1 MSTWETAK
9 PVNFRE
15 IHILWILKH
24 RLGVI
29 NHNAN
34 LGKNMF
40 FKMFVG
46 KWPTAVL
53 NIFPYYVKQWLD
65 ILKTSAS
72 CAKGRLV
79 WPIPIWC
86 WWLGLVVPW
95 VWPRIWGH
103 WPYEAYGAW
112 GDWEGRHSLAA
123 RPDLGIY
130 LEAASHIPSASHIQP
145 IKSMIT
151 IIIINSFVDLPAGK
165 YKKPILIL
173 YSIIKGWLWERIEIG
188 GRAPI
193 SVSWASGL
201 SPPMTTPD
209 NAVAASQSYLN
220 SYFPLLQAQA
230 WLYCTER
237 FCVNMFF
244 CTKPFLGPQ
253 EPLRI
258 PLIPVPSRLQE
269 KSRSPLQPYKS
280 S

>member
-112 GDWEGRHSLAA
+112 GDWEGRGGTLWLLGNLFRSSQSHSL
-123 RPDLGIY
+123 P
-130 LEAASHIPSASHIQP
+130 
-145 IKSMIT
+145 
-151 IIIINSFVDLPAGK
+151 LPV
-165 YKKPILIL
+165 IF
-173 YSIIKGWLWERIEIG
+173 
-188 GRAPI
+188 
-193 SVSWASGL
+193 
-201 SPPMTTPD
+201 
-209 NAVAASQSYLN
+209 SQLN
-220 SYFPLLQAQA
+220 R
-230 WLYCTER
+230 W
-237 FCVNMFF
+237 
-244 CTKPFLGPQ
+244 
-253 EPLRI
+253 
-258 PLIPVPSRLQE
+258 
-269 KSRSPLQPYKS
+269 
-280 S
+280 